1 MANTIPGFIPEE
13 LRQLARFIP
22 RSGWDVIDWKPM
34 LGSLRTVSWRYVSRR
49 GVNQL
54 AARTSAV
61 AEPVRLVSGL
71 DSASQLTEI
80 HDKRRLRCLGDDIL
94 RLYFAQWLVEPGM
107 FIDLRQ
113 ARFGADDEGLLFNPN
128 GLWIELRTDFREGMT
143 ALYRS
148 FYSSDDNAFD
158 KALRQMGM
166 LHEDL
171 SPSAAEELKQLLFNH
186 FGIDQRSQR
195 FSIDAFKASFDELF
209 TFFVS
214 HDYKLHSD
222 FVFVGFYLITLYLTL
237 EQLGQ
242 SHNVRKI
249 CAEVLLRPGAAS
261 PSPSRQRQG

>member
-1 MANTIPGFIPEE
+1 MANKLPGFIPQE

-34 LGSLRTVSWRYVSRR
+34 LGSMRTVSWRYVSRR
-49 GVNQL
+49 GVNEL
-54 AARTSAV
+54 AARIKAV
-61 AEPVRLVSGL
+61 AEPVRLVNSL
-71 DSASQLTEI
+71 DDTERLTDIDDSQ
-80 HDKRRLRCLGDDIL
+80 RLHRSGDDIL
-94 RLYFAQWLVEPGM
+94 RLYFSQWLVPSGM
-107 FIDLRQ
+107 FIDLRL
-113 ARFGADDEGLLFNPN
+113 ARFGADDAGLLFNPN
-128 GLWIELRTDFREGMT
+128 GLWIELRTEFRAGML

-148 FYSSDDNAFD
+148 FYSSDDSAFD

-171 SPSAAEELKQLLFNH
+171 SPTASEELKQLLYNH

-209 TFFVS
+209 SFFVS

-242 SHNVRKI
+242 SHDVRKI
-249 CAEVLLRPGAAS
+249 CAEVLLPEAAAK
-261 PSPSRQRQG
+261 P

>member
-1 MANTIPGFIPEE
+1 MKYRLPGFIPEE

-22 RSGWDVIDWKPM
+22 TTGWDVIDWKPM

-49 GVNQL
+49 GVDQL
-54 AARTSAV
+54 AKQTREV
-61 AEPVRLVSGL
+61 AGPVRLVTAL
-71 DSASQLTEI
+71 DDATSLLDVHEQ
-80 HDKRRLRCLGDDIL
+80 RRLRRSGDDIL
-94 RLYFAQWLVEPGM
+94 RLYFSQWLVSTGL
-107 FIDLRQ
+107 FIDLRL
-113 ARFGADDEGLLFNPN
+113 ARFGVDDAGLLFTPN
-128 GLWIELRTDFREGMT
+128 GLWIQLRPDFREGMI

-148 FYSSDDNAFD
+148 FYSSDDEAFD

-166 LHEDL
+166 LRGDL
-171 SPSAAEELKQLLFNH
+171 SPAAEQELKALLFQH

-195 FSIDAFKASFDELF
+195 FSIDEFKASFDELF
-209 TFFVS
+209 AFFVS

-249 CAEVLLRPGAAS
+249 CAEVLLGPGTS
-261 PSPSRQRQG
+261 Q

>member
-1 MANTIPGFIPEE
+1 MANKLPGFIPQE

-34 LGSLRTVSWRYVSRR
+34 LGSMRTVSWRYVSRR
-49 GVNQL
+49 GVNEL
-54 AARTSAV
+54 TARIKAV
-61 AEPVRLVSGL
+61 AEPLRLVNSL
-71 DSASQLTEI
+71 DDTERLTDI
-80 HDKRRLRCLGDDIL
+80 DDSRRLRRSGDDIL
-94 RLYFAQWLVEPGM
+94 RLYFSQWLVPSGM
-107 FIDLRQ
+107 FIDLRL
-113 ARFGADDEGLLFNPN
+113 ARFGADDAGLLFNPN
-128 GLWIELRTDFREGMT
+128 GLWIELRTDFREGML

-148 FYSSDDNAFD
+148 FYSSDDSAFD

-171 SPSAAEELKQLLFNH
+171 SPTASEELKQLLYNH

-195 FSIDAFKASFDELF
+195 FSIDSFKASFDELF
-209 TFFVS
+209 SFFVS

-249 CAEVLLRPGAAS
+249 CAEVLLPEAAAK
-261 PSPSRQRQG
+261 PE